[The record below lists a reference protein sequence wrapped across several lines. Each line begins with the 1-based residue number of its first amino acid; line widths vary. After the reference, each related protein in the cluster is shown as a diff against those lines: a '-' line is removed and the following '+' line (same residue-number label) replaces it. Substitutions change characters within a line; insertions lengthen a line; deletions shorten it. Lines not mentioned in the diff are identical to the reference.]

1 MWQLGHFICT
11 YLTYLPG
18 MLSCSTFWYIGLQ
31 EYIKP
36 VSFFHSYLSL
46 RCNSNIRNMCHVIK
60 IQWKVRLYNCPIYL
74 GYVSIYHNII
84 FMHCIIIS
92 NSVNICFKS
101 RDHLMHLQRFV
112 MFPIGP
118 SRRLMTWKDKKLMQE
133 TASIQGGKSSHITKE
148 HYILEI
154 LELK

>member
-1 MWQLGHFICT
+1 
-11 YLTYLPG
+11 
-18 MLSCSTFWYIGLQ
+18 
-31 EYIKP
+31 
-36 VSFFHSYLSL
+36 
-46 RCNSNIRNMCHVIK
+46 
-60 IQWKVRLYNCPIYL
+60 
-74 GYVSIYHNII
+74 
-84 FMHCIIIS
+84 
-92 NSVNICFKS
+92 
-101 RDHLMHLQRFV
+101 MHLQRFV